1 VPRFAPIEAAGSAA
15 GGGFSAGAFARGG
28 SSMFGSSLELSVL
41 GGGGG
46 VGGYRPKE
54 D

>member
-1 VPRFAPIEAAGSAA
+1 MPRFAPIEAAGIAA
-15 GGGFSAGAFARGG
+15 GRGFSAGAFARGG

-41 GGGGG
+41 GGGVG
-46 VGGYRPKE
+46 GGYRAKE